1 MVSVSDILRSPTV
14 VTLETNQYL
23 VEKVPF
29 PAVSIC
35 SVNKLSRS
43 AVNAFIEEIRDQ
55 FDPQITPELWLQKIK
70 LLAGIF
76 DSGSVDFKEAAEFQ
90 KNFLDKQKYN
100 ITELLKKLAPNCDD
114 LILKCRWAGKMQE
127 CSELFVKSFTANGY
141 CCTFNYF
148 RPDSGN
154 ET

>member
-55 FDPQITPELWLQKIK
+55 FDPQLTPEIWLQKVK

-100 ITELLKKLAPNCDD
+100 ITELLKKVCF
-114 LILKCRWAGKMQE
+114 G
-127 CSELFVKSFTANGY
+127 FVFD
-141 CCTFNYF
+141 
-148 RPDSGN
+148 R
-154 ET
+154 